1 MINKVFSFKI
11 LLQMGFYLKSNSSD
25 MYLCQVDSEKIMLNK
40 LIKLN
45 DEIFQLIYIINFIK
59 SVCLLITVLS

>member
-1 MINKVFSFKI
+1 
-11 LLQMGFYLKSNSSD
+11 

>member
-1 MINKVFSFKI
+1 
-11 LLQMGFYLKSNSSD
+11 
-25 MYLCQVDSEKIMLNK
+25 MYLCHVDSEKIMLNK

-45 DEIFQLIYIINFIK
+45 DKIFQLIYIINFIK